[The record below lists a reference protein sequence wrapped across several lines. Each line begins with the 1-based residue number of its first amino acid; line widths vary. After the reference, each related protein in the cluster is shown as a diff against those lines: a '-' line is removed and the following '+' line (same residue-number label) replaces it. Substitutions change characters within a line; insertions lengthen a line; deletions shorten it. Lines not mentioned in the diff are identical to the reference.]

1 MLVATD
7 IAARGIDMSGV
18 SHVFNFEMPNV
29 ARAVRPPH
37 RPHRAR
43 RRRAALP
50 SRVHALDD
58 EKSYLRDIERL
69 TRQKVTVQPLPA
81 DFLNQ
86 ANQIKQTRT
95 KAIGAD
101 PEVRVER
108 QRQIPRPRATHA
120 PSPTGRSYAGA
131 SRSGHGGGG
140 GGGGGGGQGRGGQGR
155 SGGGQGGRSGGQGRG
170 GPGRGT
176 GTSAP
181 R

>member
-1 MLVATD
+1 LIATD
-7 IAARGIDMSGV
+7 IAARGIDVSGV
-18 SHVFNFEMPNV
+18 SHVINFELPNIAEQYV
-29 ARAVRPPH
+29 HRIGRTARAGASGIAV
-37 RPHRAR
+37 AFC
-43 RRRAALP
+43 A
-50 SRVHALDD
+50 DD

-69 TRQKVTVQPLPA
+69 TRQKVTVQALPE

-101 PEVRVER
+101 PEIRVER
-108 QRQIPRPRATHA
+108 QRQLPRPRATHA

-131 SRSGHGGGG
+131 SRGGQGGGG
-140 GGGGGGGQGRGGQGR
+140 GGARGGQGGGQGR